1 MNPKMKSL
9 IGLARRAGKVITG
22 DEACMKAVRNGKAPL
37 IVVAADASDNTKKK
51 YADKCSYYG
60 TTLIVTGDRQSL
72 GGAIGRPDQVVIA
85 IEDEGFA
92 SGIRTCM
99 DKSEVEMID

>member
-1 MNPKMKSL
+1 MNPKLKSL
-9 IGLARRAGKVITG
+9 LGLARKAGKVITG
-22 DEACMKAVRNGKAPL
+22 DEACMKAIRSGKARL
-37 IVVAADASDNTKKK
+37 IIIADDASENTKKK
-51 YADKCSYYG
+51 YADKCAHYHTKLFIS
-60 TTLIVTGDRQSL
+60 GDRNSL

-99 DKSEVEMID
+99 EKSEV

>member
-22 DEACMKAVRNGKAPL
+22 DEACMKAVRSGKARL
-37 IVVAADASDNTKKK
+37 IIVATDASENTHKK
-51 YADKCSYYG
+51 YADKCTFYQIK
-60 TTLIVTGDRQSL
+60 LIVTGDRVSL
-72 GGAIGRPDQVVIA
+72 GGAIGRPEQVVIA

-92 SGIRTCM
+92 GGIRSCM
-99 DKSEVEMID
+99 DKPEV